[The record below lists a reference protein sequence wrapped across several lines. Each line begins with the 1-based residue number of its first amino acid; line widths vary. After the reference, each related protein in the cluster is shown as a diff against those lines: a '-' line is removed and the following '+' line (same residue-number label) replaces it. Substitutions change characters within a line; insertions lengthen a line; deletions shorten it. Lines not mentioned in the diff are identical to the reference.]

1 MINEAQ
7 VYVTDSAYKI
17 CMKTGFDLSSFIY
30 SFYNTLTIVC
40 SELFG
45 RYYGGGV
52 LELIPSE
59 FKRLPIPYVAI
70 NEKIF
75 QQFYNRAKKAAN
87 ITEILQ
93 ENDFDFKLTK
103 RKNSFVVYT
112 GNSNTIEIFLATV
125 GAQLSFLQLVSDKVE
140 KDINNKNNRVANFG
154 NANME
159 KTKNAGKKVLEAI
172 TKLIDTEL
180 LYELPEDLQEI
191 AQLKLENPL
200 RSLETLGKMCSEP
213 MTKSSVNRRLQK
225 LCDLAQ
231 IEE

>member
-1 MINEAQ
+1 MDFVNGWKCSKRKIWYIIPNISTIPDAFFFKRCHQYPKLLINEAQ

-93 ENDFDFKLTK
+93 END
-103 RKNSFVVYT
+103 NY
-112 GNSNTIEIFLATV
+112 I
-125 GAQLSFLQLVSDKVE
+125 
-140 KDINNKNNRVANFG
+140 
-154 NANME
+154 
-159 KTKNAGKKVLEAI
+159 
-172 TKLIDTEL
+172 
-180 LYELPEDLQEI
+180 
-191 AQLKLENPL
+191 
-200 RSLETLGKMCSEP
+200 
-213 MTKSSVNRRLQK
+213 
-225 LCDLAQ
+225 
-231 IEE
+231 